1 MPSPNFFVLFRK
13 WKADLT
19 SRLGP
24 STIKQY
30 TRYVIAV
37 GCEIG
42 KDLTELTC
50 QDVKKHLG
58 TLRPQ
63 YAEITRAAL
72 VDFYDF
78 CVRRGYLSTNPAKP
92 VSVRVRG
99 RKRLKRG
106 LTEEELI
113 RLLIAAVWTRGEKL
127 GWMILAQYALGLRPL
142 ELMTL
147 TPEKIHLNGN
157 SSCVYLTDTKT
168 GNDGVVPV
176 GSLAKE
182 ALRELVKDCE
192 GSITGIGR
200 TRYWELVRGC
210 ARLAGLPDEKCR
222 PYALRH
228 SFGNHLAERGIHV
241 RVIMDLLRHTDLRAT
256 VVYTVPSDD
265 ALRKAVEV
273 LG

>member
-37 GCEIG
+37 GCAVG
-42 KDLTELTC
+42 QDLTELSA
-50 QDVKKHLG
+50 QDIKKHLD

-72 VDFYDF
+72 VDFYEF
-78 CVRRGYLSTNPAKP
+78 CVRRGYLSSNPAKP
-92 VSVRVRG
+92 VSVKVRG

-127 GWMILAQYALGLRPL
+127 GWMIVAQYALGLRPL

-157 SSCVYLTDTKT
+157 SSCVYVTDTKT
-168 GNDGVVPV
+168 GNDGIVPV
-176 GSLAKE
+176 SGLAKE
-182 ALRELVKDCE
+182 ALRELSKDCE

-200 TRYWELVRGC
+200 TRYWELIR
-210 ARLAGLPDEKCR
+210 ASSRLAGLPDEKCR

-228 SFGNHLAERGIHV
+228 SAATHMVERGIHI
-241 RVIMDLLRHTDLRAT
+241 RVIAEFLRHSDMRYVMGYSVPGDKQLREAAE
-256 VVYTVPSDD
+256 
-265 ALRKAVEV
+265 AL
-273 LG
+273 G